1 MSSGIELRATLQ
13 GVAALD
19 HTLSQLSNVAGVK
32 IMRSVVRAAI
42 KPALDQAIA
51 LAPIAPKEY
60 RLRNHLL
67 VAPGYGA
74 RAIRVVVKVENDGA
88 LVIATLGVSKAAF
101 FMVQFVERGTQKMA
115 AKKWLVPAF
124 AGTRPQMETTLA
136 DKLRQRVLA
145 AIEKGD

>member
-13 GVAALD
+13 GVAELD
-19 HTLSQLSNVAGVK
+19 KRLAALSNVVGVS
-32 IMRSVVRAAI
+32 IMRSAVRAGI

-51 LAPIAPKEY
+51 LAPISPKEY

-74 RAIRVVVKVENDGA
+74 RAIRVTTKVEKDGA
-88 LVIATLGVSKAAF
+88 LVTASLGVSKSAF
-101 FMVQFVERGTQKMA
+101 FMVQFVERGTQKMT

-124 AGTRPQMETTLA
+124 AGTRPQMEAALA
-136 DKLRQRVLA
+136 AKLKQRVDKA
-145 AIEKGD
+145 TQGG